1 MLTKVLIALLLILF
15 LICIICLIIYGLKC
29 SDFGYKFTIYD
40 LYDCIRD
47 YIRTIFNDTGMQC
60 KPPNIICPMS
70 PSLMHQN
77 MANRKAAGESD
88 ALFTADESSSAWH
101 CIPSNEALIT
111 CPYHDCK
118 GSLSDPY
125 VGCIDYSHC
134 TEDCSGTASPII
146 LNQCAG
152 VAEDTSKTCD
162 LDPNTDGTALCPS
175 GCITRQHS
183 LIRTCDLNPNTDSY
197 SNLLEPDCIETATTS
212 VANDKNLCDNVTEL
226 DNATACEA
234 VETTAGDDGDAK
246 ACTYIP
252 APTPPVDTGDC
263 PQGCNTFICEA
274 CNPECTGTATI
285 IPATCRG
292 TATDTHKTCDTDP
305 LTDDTAECPDGCTE
319 TVAHTP
325 TCDLDPNTD
334 GTPLCPSGCES
345 HLCPQPDIVQI
356 QEALRRASL
365 LQQPLRAP
373 GAGAMEAGA
382 MEGSQLQ
389 GPGGS
394 QSDLAALVAGLA
406 ASTEAGISQ
415 SDLAALSA
423 AFAPDLLAAADAQ
436 LARGVGG
443 AAAAGAAT

>member
-1 MLTKVLIALLLILF
+1 
-15 LICIICLIIYGLKC
+15 
-29 SDFGYKFTIYD
+29 
-40 LYDCIRD
+40 
-47 YIRTIFNDTGMQC
+47 MQC

-175 GCITRQHS
+175 GC
-183 LIRTCDLNPNTDSY
+183 
-197 SNLLEPDCIETATTS
+197 
-212 VANDKNLCDNVTEL
+212 
-226 DNATACEA
+226 
-234 VETTAGDDGDAK
+234 
-246 ACTYIP
+246 
-252 APTPPVDTGDC
+252 
-263 PQGCNTFICEA
+263 
-274 CNPECTGTATI
+274 
-285 IPATCRG
+285 
-292 TATDTHKTCDTDP
+292 
-305 LTDDTAECPDGCTE
+305 
-319 TVAHTP
+319 
-325 TCDLDPNTD
+325 
-334 GTPLCPSGCES
+334 ES